1 MKTSNHTLS
10 LWAGAGLLAASQLA
24 AAHTPYLL
32 PLTFSVSRP
41 HVSLQAGI
49 SDELFFVPEGPVRTD
64 YYVVGPAGGRSKLDR
79 LTHLKDYTGIEADT
93 PEAGTY
99 RFVTG
104 DEGGRVTRFAKVDG
118 VWRVVRPSRN
128 NTPPPQPGGEM
139 PMRPAA
145 AASAP
150 ARAAAPR
157 FIDESA
163 LPAGAEVAEVLNV
176 RRLETYVTKGAPS
189 RNALAVSGQGLEVR
203 PVTHPNEIFIDQGF
217 TFDVLVDGTPVPGQ
231 EFTVYRAGN
240 AYEDKKVFAEV
251 KSDARGRV
259 ALKFDKAGLYL
270 MTTRYP
276 AGGGAPPATRPA
288 PRSYGYTLTF
298 EVFQ

>member
-1 MKTSNHTLS
+1 MKTSNHTLPW
-10 LWAGAGLLAASQLA
+10 WAGAGLLAMSQLA

-49 SDELFFVPEGPVRTD
+49 SDELFFVPEGAVRTD
-64 YYVVGPAGGRSKLDR
+64 FYVVNPAGARSKLDR

-93 PEAGTY
+93 PDAGTY
-99 RFVTG
+99 RFITG
-104 DEGGRVTRFAKVDG
+104 DEGGRVTKFAKVDG
-118 VWRVVRPSRN
+118 VWKVVRPPRN
-128 NTPPPQPGGEM
+128 NAQPAQPGGEM
-139 PMRPAA
+139 QMQPAA

-150 ARAAAPR
+150 ARPAAAR
-157 FIDESA
+157 FVDEAA
-163 LPAGAEVAEVLNV
+163 LPAGTEVAEVLNV
-176 RRLETYVTKGAPS
+176 RRLETYVSKGAPS
-189 RNALAVSGQGLEVR
+189 RNALAVSGKGFELR

-217 TFDVLVDGTPVPGQ
+217 TFDVLVDGTPVAGQ

-270 MTTRYP
+270 MTSRFP
-276 AGGGAPPATRPA
+276 AGAAAALTTRPA